1 MDDIKTGIVRKI
13 DTEMFSD
20 ELASAMSVPML
31 QFKDSKLGG
40 IATGHNTLG
49 VVPSTDGVA

>member
-13 DTEMFSD
+13 DTEMFGD
-20 ELASAMSVPML
+20 ELASAMSAPML
-31 QFKDSKLGG
+31 QCKDSKLGG